1 MTLFP
6 EMTLFRRLAL
16 VLSLLPVVL
25 QGAVRQGATTGVSV
39 EAEFLLP
46 TAGQS
51 VNAQGTIGNFGAF
64 HWVGRRS
71 ASAGGDVELSSEVT
85 AVLFSGDPP
94 SVELSNQSVMENQSL
109 GSLVGAFSSEGLMN
123 PSYTLVSDGGG
134 RFLIDGNSLVT
145 ALILDYEQNATR
157 HITVRATGT
166 NGGSVEK
173 DFAIQILDDAQ
184 EDEDGDGL
192 TQAEETAMG
201 TSDLNADSDNDGF
214 SDGDEVSAGSDPLDG
229 NSRPSW
235 MPQNVVLTPA
245 EVKAGLEAGALVGQ
259 LTFTD
264 PNPSNAYLFSL
275 AADSNGSTLDNEDFA
290 IDTLGQLTTS
300 KVLSREDGD
309 TRMVRIRI
317 IKDIGQSFEK
327 TFTVSILAGDAI
339 TEEPEPVAGELV
351 LSNTSVEEN
360 LGAGTE
366 VGELSIAGSSD
377 FYQYRLEGAGYEHFE
392 IDGPWVIL
400 RQSLDFEIQS
410 EHQLEVSAW
419 ESGQKITSKVFK
431 ISVIDAFRPIV
442 WTNNY
447 KYVSE
452 SRLELSGNLLDAG
465 SVNGVT
471 ERGILISNQPDVQIN
486 SPGTTQ
492 ILAGGKDTGEFTV
505 QSGNVPGKRKLY
517 FRAYASHREGIS
529 YGASMEIGKAGTS
542 PELFSEW
549 SGASLLIEEDAW
561 WNSPWFGTFYA
572 SEKNGWIMHEDLGW
586 VYTFPSSSGG
596 FWLWMENLNWMWSR
610 RDLYP
615 FLYSNQKASWIF
627 FYGKVEDE
635 LLFYDYRENLWLR
648 PRRPKEL

>member
-1 MTLFP
+1 
-6 EMTLFRRLAL
+6 MTLFRRLAL

-25 QGAVRQGATTGVSV
+25 LGAVRQGATTGVSV

-85 AVLFSGDPP
+85 AVLFAGDPP
-94 SVELSNQSVMENQSL
+94 SVELSNQSVIENQSL

-157 HITVRATGT
+157 HITLRATGT

-173 DFAIQILDDAQ
+173 DFAIQILDDVQ

-201 TSDLNADSDNDGF
+201 TSDLTADSDNDGF

-275 AADSNGSTLDNEDFA
+275 VADSNGSTLDNEDFA

-317 IKDIGQSFEK
+317 VKDIGQSFEK

-360 LGAGTE
+360 MGAGTE
-366 VGELSIAGSSD
+366 VGELSIAGSGD
-377 FYQYRLEGAGYEHFE
+377 IYQYRLEGAGYESFE

-400 RQSLDFEIQS
+400 RQPLDFEIQS
-410 EHQLEVSAW
+410 EHQVEVSAW

-486 SPGTTQ
+486 SPGATQ
-492 ILAGGKDTGEFTV
+492 ILAAGKDTGEYTV

-517 FRAYASHREGIS
+517 FRAYASNREGIS